1 MPAPP
6 DLLRPI
12 ESKVAA
18 RPPWRSACLAGALAL
33 LVALVAMTLFLG
45 ALGSHPLTF
54 VFYRDQD
61 APFIA
66 AMAILL
72 LVLGLARLPA
82 CIQRQA
88 ETVLDRLSAQPGL
101 AAAILALLVVGIA
114 ATGAF
119 VILGGFPLTRDE
131 LMADFDAAIF
141 ASRRLIVALPP
152 DWAAFRDALAP
163 EFVLPV
169 RAPVWVS
176 SYLPGNAALRA
187 VVGAVVD
194 PRWTSPL
201 FAGIAV
207 VALWRVA
214 RRLWPDR
221 PDAVVVSLVMLA
233 TSSQVLVMATTSYAM
248 TAHLAVNLSWLALH
262 LRDDRP
268 GHAGAIVLGALATG
282 LHQLVFHPL
291 FVAPFVLHLWG
302 RRRHRLAIL
311 YAAAYAV
318 IGVFWT
324 SYPGLVLAG
333 IDQGAGADAAN
344 LGIAGLVTQITE
356 LLRRFES
363 DGIALMSANLLR
375 FAAWQHLLL
384 LPLVGAAFG
393 AVRRS
398 EGIVRPLAGG
408 ILLTLA
414 ATFVLMPYQ
423 GHGWGYRYLHGLLGN
438 AALLAGS
445 GWLALTASAA
455 RDRAGAATA
464 FAFTTALA
472 ALVALPIHV
481 VQVARMTAPSRA
493 ATATIA
499 HADVDV
505 VLIDRTGIAFAI
517 DLVRNDPLL
526 RNRPKVVDLDGVDG
540 SKLELLCSRG
550 SVAVFD
556 RRQAEA
562 LGMMAQPVA
571 EPEDVMR
578 AERRAVL
585 ARLGCGTPVVI
596 RPRHSTI
603 PLRSS

>member
-1 MPAPP
+1 M
-6 DLLRPI
+6 D
-12 ESKVAA
+12 SKVAA
-18 RPPWRSACLAGALAL
+18 RPRWRSACLAAALAL
-33 LVALVAMTLFLG
+33 LVALVVMTLFLG

-82 CIQRQA
+82 GIQRQA
-88 ETVLDRLSAQPGL
+88 ETVLDRVSAQPGL
-101 AAAILALLVVGIA
+101 AAASLALLVIAIA
-114 ATGAF
+114 AAGVF
-119 VILGGFPLTRDE
+119 VVLGGFPLTRDE

-141 ASRRLIVALPP
+141 ASGRLIVALPP
-152 DWAAFRDALAP
+152 DWATFRDALAP

-187 VVGAVVD
+187 LVGTLVD

-201 FAGIAV
+201 LAGIAV

-268 GHAGAIVLGALATG
+268 GHAGAIAVGALATG

-291 FVAPFVLHLWG
+291 FVAPFVLHLWV
-302 RRRHRLAIL
+302 RRRHRLVIL

-318 IGVFWT
+318 IGLFWAA
-324 SYPGLVLAG
+324 YWGLVIAG
-333 IDQGAGADAAN
+333 TGRGAGGDTGTV
-344 LGIAGLVTQITE
+344 GIAWLAVRIVELVE
-356 LLRRFES
+356 HFDS
-363 DGIALMSANLLR
+363 DGIALMAANLIR
-375 FAAWQHLLL
+375 FLAWQHLLL
-384 LPLVGAAFG
+384 VPLAGAAF
-393 AVRRS
+393 AAIRRD
-398 EGIVRPLAGG
+398 EGIARPLAGG

-414 ATFVLMPYQ
+414 TVFVLLPYQ
-423 GHGWGYRYLHGLLGN
+423 GHGWGYRYLHGLIGN
-438 AALLAGS
+438 AALLAGF
-445 GWLALTASAA
+445 GWIALTAPAA
-455 RDRAGAATA
+455 RERGGTVAA
-464 FAFTTALA
+464 FAVATTIAVLI
-472 ALVALPIHV
+472 ALPIHV
-481 VQVARMTAPSRA
+481 VQVARMTAPWRA
-493 ATATIA
+493 ATAAIT

-505 VLIDRTGIAFAI
+505 VLIDRTGIAFAV
-517 DLVRNDPLL
+517 DLVRNDPFL

-540 SKLELLCSRG
+540 SKLELLCGRG

-571 EPEDVMR
+571 EPEDAMR
-578 AERRAVL
+578 AQRRAVL
-585 ARLGCGTPVVI
+585 ARLGCDRTVDAA
-596 RPRHSTI
+596 PR
-603 PLRSS
+603 